1 MSEISSRQRFVREQM
16 SWDIKEPYL
25 GPEARR
31 GFVVGARLLS

>member
-25 GPEARR
+25 GPEAR